1 MHAGARSTSLEL
13 SRDLVLPSVGMRE
26 IEQWITHY
34 CNEIRNMVESLLDK
48 QEVKL
53 ETEKR
58 QVKVRSM
65 LFQKNW
71 VERRVPERQMIAV
84 KADEV

>member
-1 MHAGARSTSLEL
+1 M
-13 SRDLVLPSVGMRE
+13 
-26 IEQWITHY
+26 
-34 CNEIRNMVESLLDK
+34 
-48 QEVKL
+48 

-58 QVKVRSM
+58 QAKVRSM
-65 LFQKNW
+65 LCQKNW